1 MALATDTKYR
11 AFIALADKAAGDDLV
26 AHIDAFGAAVVSA
39 IVATNVST
47 TVDFGALKIGDKVVQ
62 IPATAGNA
70 HFLPIVTAGTLPE
83 AAVVGDLYV
92 VLRDF

>member
-1 MALATDTKYR
+1 MALKADTKYR
-11 AFIALADKAAGDDLV
+11 TLVALADKVAADDLI
-26 AHIDAFGAAVVSA
+26 AHVDAQTKLVKA

-47 TVDFGALKIGDKVVQ
+47 TQDFSVLKIGDKVIQ

-70 HFLPIVTAGTLPE
+70 QFLPITTAKTLPE

-92 VLRDF
+92 VLRDL